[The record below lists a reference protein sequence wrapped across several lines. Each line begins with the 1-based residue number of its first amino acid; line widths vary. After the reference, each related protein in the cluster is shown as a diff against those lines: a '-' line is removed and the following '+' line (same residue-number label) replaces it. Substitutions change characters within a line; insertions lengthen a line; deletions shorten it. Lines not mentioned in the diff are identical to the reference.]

1 MKATEQQR
9 AARRFAEVWKGADYE
24 KGQTQTFW
32 LSLLRDVYGVSRPE
46 EAIFF
51 EDAVK
56 LEHTN
61 FIDARIPA
69 TRVLIEQKGAHVDLT
84 KKVLQ
89 SDGTALT
96 PFEQAHRYVLGLPLS
111 EHPRWIVVCNFREIH
126 VHDMEKPSELPQVIA
141 LKNLE
146 TEYYRLSFLVNADS
160 VVSQE
165 EMAVSVEAGEI
176 VGALYDALLKQYKDP
191 SDPAVLKS
199 LNILC
204 VRIVF
209 CLYAEDAGLF
219 RTHTQFHDYV
229 KSLPTAHLRRG
240 LQSLFRILNTKEEDR
255 DPDEEAIL
263 AEFPYVNGGLFA
275 DDSIR
280 IPQFSDEIVDLL
292 LEKASA
298 GFDWSD
304 ISPTIFGAVFES
316 TLNPE
321 TRRKGGMHYTSIE
334 NIHKVIDPLFL
345 SDLRV
350 ELQRILGEK
359 VSAHRT
365 RHLQQFQEKL
375 AALTFLDPA
384 CGSGNFLTETYL
396 SLRRLENATLRAM
409 LGGQSLL
416 GFSDES
422 MNPVKVSLGQF
433 HGIEI
438 NDFAVSVAQT
448 ALWIAE
454 SQMLKETE
462 DIINRNL
469 DFFPLKSFTN
479 IREGN
484 ALRMDWREV
493 VPGDKLDFIMGNPPF
508 AGARFMSKAQKQDLL
523 SVFGEGWKNAGDI
536 DYVGSWFKKAN
547 DFMQVSRHVRTAFV
561 ATNSIV
567 QGSSPANLWAPIL
580 ASGAHI
586 DFAWRSFV
594 WDSEA
599 TVKAHVHCVIVGF
612 SHSVRA
618 ISKVLF
624 ENGAAVPVKHINA
637 YLIEGEDIVACSRK
651 YPFCEV
657 PEIGMGNQPIDDG
670 QYLFTAEEKAEFLKQ
685 EPQAEELF
693 HPFYGAKEF
702 INRKPRYCLWL
713 GECSP
718 AQLRRLPHCVERVA
732 KVREF
737 RLKSSRASTVKLA
750 DAPTRFQTENMPTT
764 NYIVIPQVSSERRRY
779 IPLGFMT
786 PNELCS
792 DKLRLMPNATLYH
805 FGVLNSSVH
814 MGWMRTV
821 AGRLKSDYSYSVD
834 IVYNAFVWP
843 EPTAAQHAKIE
854 ETAQAILDARALY
867 PDSSLADLYD
877 ETTMPAELRKAHRA
891 NDQAVLA
898 AYGFKPDASE
908 REIVA
913 SIMKLYQRK
922 VEEVERAE
930 AERKPAKKR
939 SKKKVAT
946 KADDKSESVT
956 A

>member
-9 AARRFAEVWKGADYE
+9 AARRFAEAWGEADYE

-46 EAIFF
+46 ETVFF

-56 LEHTN
+56 IEHTK

-84 KKVLQ
+84 KKVPQ

-96 PFEQAHRYVLGLPLS
+96 PFEQARRYVLGLPLS

-126 VHDMEKPSELPQVIA
+126 VHDMEKPSEPPQVIA
-141 LKNLE
+141 LKDLE

-191 SDPAVLKS
+191 DDPAVLKS

-255 DPDEEAIL
+255 DPDEEPIL

-275 DDSIR
+275 DDTIR
-280 IPQFSDEIVDLL
+280 IPQFTDEIVDLL

-298 GFDWSD
+298 GFDWSG

-321 TRRKGGMHYTSIE
+321 TRRKGGMHYTSVE

-345 SDLRV
+345 NDLRV
-350 ELQRILGEK
+350 ELQKILGEK
-359 VSAHRT
+359 VSAHRE
-365 RHLQQFQEKL
+365 RHLREFQEKL
-375 AALTFLDPA
+375 ASLTFLDPA

-396 SLRRLENATLRAM
+396 SLRRLENEALRATPS
-409 LGGQSLL
+409 GQILM
-416 GFSDES
+416 GFDSEEL
-422 MNPVKVSLGQF
+422 NPVKVSLGQF
-433 HGIEI
+433 FGIEI

-462 DIINRNL
+462 DIINRDLN
-469 DFFPLKSFTN
+469 FFPLKSFTN

-484 ALRMDWREV
+484 ALRMDWNEV
-493 VPGDKLDFIMGNPPF
+493 VSVGELNFIMGNPPF
-508 AGARFMSKAQKQDLL
+508 AGARYMSEAQKEDVF
-523 SVFGEGWKNAGDI
+523 SVFGKNWQKAGDI
-536 DYVGSWFKKAN
+536 DYVGCWFKKAN
-547 DFMQVSRHVRTAFV
+547 DLMSGNRHVRTAFV

-567 QGSSPANLWAPIL
+567 QGASAANLWAPIL
-580 ASGAHI
+580 ATGAHI
-586 DFAWRSFV
+586 DFAWRTFV

-599 TVKAHVHCVIVGF
+599 TAKAHVHCVIVGF
-612 SHSVRA
+612 SHADRVA
-618 ISKVLF
+618 TKVLY
-624 ENGAAVPVKHINA
+624 ENGAALPVKHINA
-637 YLIEGEDIVACSRK
+637 YLIEGEDIVASSRK
-651 YPFCEV
+651 RPLCNV

-670 QYLFTAEEKAEFLKQ
+670 QYLFTAEEKSDFLKL
-685 EPQAEELF
+685 EPQAEKLF
-693 HPFYGAKEF
+693 RAFYGSKEF
-702 INRKPRYCLWL
+702 INRSPRYCLWL

-718 AQLRRLPHCVERVA
+718 SELRRLPWCLERVK
-732 KVREF
+732 KVRQF
-737 RLKSSRASTVKLA
+737 RLQSKRASTVKLA
-750 DAPTRFQTENMPTT
+750 DRPTRFQTENMPTT
-764 NYIVIPQVSSERRRY
+764 DFIVIPKVSSERRRY

-786 PNELCS
+786 PNEFCS
-792 DKLRLMPNATLYH
+792 DLLFLMPNATLYH
-805 FGVLNSSVH
+805 FGVLTSSVH

-821 AGRLKSDYSYSVD
+821 AGRLESRYRYSVD

-843 EPTAAQHAKIE
+843 EPTEAQREKIE
-854 ETAQAILDARALY
+854 KTAQAILDARALY

-877 ETTMPAELRKAHRA
+877 ETTMPAELRRAHRT
-891 NDQAVLA
+891 NDAAVLA

-908 REIVA
+908 GEIVA
-913 SIMKLYQRK
+913 MLMKLYQQK
-922 VEEVERAE
+922 VTEVEQAE
-930 AERKPAKKR
+930 AKRKPAKKR
-939 SKKKVAT
+939 SGKKTV
-946 KADDKSESVT
+946 KADETSAGTTD
-956 A
+956 

>member
-9 AARRFAEVWKGADYE
+9 AARRFAEAWGEADYE

-32 LSLLRDVYGVSRPE
+32 LSLLRDVYGISRPE
-46 EAIFF
+46 ETIFF

-56 LEHTN
+56 IEHTK

-96 PFEQAHRYVLGLPLS
+96 PFEQARRYVLGLPLS

-126 VHDMEKPSELPQVIA
+126 VHDMEKPSEPPQLIA
-141 LKNLE
+141 LKDLE
-146 TEYYRLSFLVNADS
+146 TEYYRLNFLVNADS

-191 SDPAVLKS
+191 DDPSVLKS

-229 KSLPTAHLRRG
+229 KGLPTAHLRLG
-240 LQSLFRILNTKEEDR
+240 LQSLFRILNTKEEER
-255 DPDEEAIL
+255 DPDEEPIL

-275 DDSIR
+275 DNTIR
-280 IPQFSDEIVDLL
+280 IPQFTDEIVDLL

-298 GFDWSD
+298 GFDWSG

-321 TRRKGGMHYTSIE
+321 TRRKGGMHYTSVE

-345 SDLRV
+345 NDLRV
-350 ELQRILGEK
+350 ELQKILGEK
-359 VSAHRT
+359 VSAHRE
-365 RHLQQFQEKL
+365 RHLREFQEKL
-375 AALTFLDPA
+375 ASLTFLDPA

-396 SLRRLENATLRAM
+396 SLRRLENEALRAAPD
-409 LGGQSLL
+409 GQILL
-416 GFSDES
+416 GFTEEEL
-422 MNPVKVSLGQF
+422 NPVKVSLGQF
-433 HGIEI
+433 FGIEI

-462 DIINRNL
+462 DIIDRNL

-484 ALRMDWREV
+484 ALRMDWKGV
-493 VPGDKLDFIMGNPPF
+493 VSAEKLDFIMGNPPF
-508 AGARFMSKAQKQDLL
+508 AGARFMSKEQKEDLL

-536 DYVGSWFKKAN
+536 DYVGCWFKKAN
-547 DFMQVSRHVRTAFV
+547 DFMQGSRRVRTAFV

-567 QGSSPANLWAPIL
+567 QGSAPANLWTPIL
-580 ASGAHI
+580 ATGAHI

-612 SHSVRA
+612 SHADRVA
-618 ISKVLF
+618 TKVLF
-624 ENGAAVPVKHINA
+624 ENGMAVPVKHINA

-651 YPFCEV
+651 RPLCDV

-670 QYLFTAEEKAEFLKQ
+670 QYLFTAKEKADFLKD
-685 EPQAEELF
+685 EPQAEEF
-693 HPFYGAKEF
+693 FNPFYGAKEF
-702 INRKPRYCLWL
+702 INRQPRYCLWL

-718 AQLRRLPHCVERVA
+718 AQLRRLPHCLERVQ

-737 RLKSSRASTVKLA
+737 RLQSKRASTVKLS
-750 DAPTRFQTENMPTT
+750 DTPTRFQTENMPTT
-764 NYIVIPQVSSERRRY
+764 NYIVIPEVSSERRRY

-786 PNELCS
+786 PSVLCS
-792 DKLRLMPNATLYH
+792 NKLRLMPNATLYH

-821 AGRLKSDYSYSVD
+821 TGRLESRYSYSVD
-834 IVYNAFVWP
+834 IAYNAFVWP
-843 EPTAAQHAKIE
+843 EPTETQREKIE
-854 ETAQAILDARALY
+854 KTAQAILDARALY

-891 NDQAVLA
+891 NDEAVLA
-898 AYGFKPDASE
+898 AYGFKSDASE

-913 SIMKLYQRK
+913 AIMKLYQQK
-922 VEEVERAE
+922 VTEVEQAE
-930 AERKPAKKR
+930 TERKPAKKR
-939 SKKKVAT
+939 SRKKTV
-946 KADDKSESVT
+946 KADESSAGT
-956 A
+956 SD

>member
-9 AARRFAEVWKGADYE
+9 AARRFAETWGEADYE

-84 KKVLQ
+84 KKVPQ

-96 PFEQAHRYVLGLPLS
+96 PFEQARRYVLGLPLS

-126 VHDMEKPSELPQVIA
+126 VHDMEKPADPPQVIA

-146 TEYYRLSFLVNADS
+146 TEYYRLTFLVNADS
-160 VVSQE
+160 VVSPE
-165 EMAVSVEAGEI
+165 ETAVSVEAGEI

-255 DPDEEAIL
+255 DPDEAPIL

-275 DDSIR
+275 DDTIR
-280 IPQFSDEIVDLL
+280 IPQFTDEIVNLL

-298 GFDWSD
+298 GFDWSG

-321 TRRKGGMHYTSIE
+321 TRRKGGMHYTSVE

-345 SDLRV
+345 GDLRV

-365 RHLQQFQEKL
+365 RHLQKFQEKL
-375 AALTFLDPA
+375 SGLTFFDPA

-396 SLRRLENATLRAM
+396 SLRRLENEVLRAI

-416 GFSDES
+416 GFTEDEL
-422 MNPVKVSLGQF
+422 NPVKVSLGQF

-462 DIINRNL
+462 DIIDRNL

-484 ALRMDWREV
+484 ALRMDWNEV
-493 VPGDKLDFIMGNPPF
+493 VSAVKLDFIMGNPPF
-508 AGARFMSKAQKQDLL
+508 VGARYMSEAQKEDLFF
-523 SVFGEGWKNAGDI
+523 VFGEDWKNAGDI
-536 DYVGSWFKKAN
+536 DYVGCWFKKAN
-547 DFMQVSRHVRTAFV
+547 DLMLENRQVRTAFV
-561 ATNSIV
+561 ATNSVV
-567 QGSSPANLWAPIL
+567 QGSSPANLWMPIL

-594 WDSEA
+594 WNSEA
-599 TVKAHVHCVIVGF
+599 TAKAHVHCVIVGF
-612 SHSVRA
+612 SHADKVA
-618 ISKVLF
+618 TKVLY

-637 YLIEGEDIVACSRK
+637 YLIEGEDIVANSRK
-651 YPFCEV
+651 QPLCDV

-670 QYLFTAEEKAEFLKQ
+670 QYLFTAEEKSDFLKQ
-685 EPQAEELF
+685 EPKAAGLF
-693 HPFYGAKEF
+693 RAFYGAKEF
-702 INRKPRYCLWL
+702 INRNPRYCLWL

-718 AQLRRLPHCVERVA
+718 SEMRRLPLCLERVE
-732 KVREF
+732 KVRQF
-737 RLKSSRASTVKLA
+737 RLQSKRASTVKLA
-750 DAPTRFQTENMPTT
+750 DSPTRFQTENMPTT
-764 NYIVIPQVSSERRRY
+764 DYIVIPKVSSERRRY

-786 PNELCS
+786 ANEFCS
-792 DKLRLMPNATLYH
+792 DLLFLMPNAKLYH
-805 FGVLNSSVH
+805 FGVLTSSVH

-821 AGRLKSDYSYSVD
+821 AGRLKSDYRYSVD

-843 EPTAAQHAKIE
+843 EPTEAQRAKIE
-854 ETAQAILDARALY
+854 KTAQAILDARALY

-891 NDQAVLA
+891 NDAAVLA
-898 AYGFKPDASE
+898 AYGFKPDAIE
-908 REIVA
+908 GEIVA
-913 SIMKLYQRK
+913 ALMKLYQQK
-922 VEEVERAE
+922 VTEVERAE

-939 SKKKVAT
+939 SRKKTV
-946 KADDKSESVT
+946 KADEASAGTTD
-956 A
+956 